1 MLLLQVQKRPNFSL
15 RHDKI
20 MGSACKVQAWGRV
33 PVHVSARMA
42 KVRSNRTA
50 PELRLIEFV
59 TERRRRFT
67 LHADDLPGRPDV
79 VFRRKKVAVF
89 VHGCF
94 WHGHAGCSRAKLP
107 QTNRQKWRLKIE
119 ANAKRDRRVVVR
131 LRAEG
136 WSVLTVWECQTR
148 RRDLGQF
155 YARLTRKLRR
165 PSRT

>member
-1 MLLLQVQKRPNFSL
+1 M
-15 RHDKI
+15 D
-20 MGSACKVQAWGRV
+20 SACKIQAWGQV

-42 KVRSNRTA
+42 KVRSLRTA

-59 TERRRRFT
+59 KRQGRRFT
-67 LHADDLPGRPDV
+67 MHADDLPGRPDV
-79 VFRRKKVAVF
+79 VFRREKVAVF

-94 WHGHAGCSRAKLP
+94 WHGHSGCYRAKIP
-107 QTNRQKWRLKIE
+107 RTNRQKWRLKIE
-119 ANAKRDRRVVVR
+119 SNVKRDRRVVVR

-148 RRDLGQF
+148 GRDLSQF

-165 PSRT
+165 PSHP